1 MLEERDGSKRIRR
14 HRCEG
19 HDVPKGTKERKKDAA
34 KTNETKAR
42 RARACLL
49 EPAGPWAWIKCD
61 ATFLKPLDFFKL
73 SRETASVMTSTMPVE
88 APVGTIE

>member
-1 MLEERDGSKRIRR
+1 MACQQSAHKVEDRGQKS
-14 HRCEG
+14 
-19 HDVPKGTKERKKDAA
+19 KDAA
-34 KTNETKAR
+34 RTHETKAR

-61 ATFLKPLDFFKL
+61 ATFLKPLDFF
-73 SRETASVMTSTMPVE
+73 SESSDTASVMTSTIPVE